1 MGRST
6 VYNNIVTD
14 EKLKKVNKQNVD
26 LCKDFL
32 DYLVSID
39 RSPGT
44 IKQYKNDLKIF
55 FVWNLEEN
63 ENKYFVDLTKREIAK
78 FQKYTITDL
87 SWSSNRLSR
96 VKSTLSSLSNYIEN
110 MLDDEYENYRPIVR
124 KVETPVKQ
132 VVREK
137 TVLTEDEVDKI
148 LDTLVEQKRYQCA
161 CAFALA
167 AFSGARKSELLRFKV
182 SYFDDENIMDT
193 AALYKTP
200 EKIQTK
206 GRGSNGKM
214 LTKYTLLDFK
224 KYFDL
229 WMKEREEEG
238 YAESKWLFIKKD
250 GEPLTISNLDYY
262 SEVISKIL
270 ERPFYFHSL
279 RHFLT
284 SRLFRLGLPADVIQ
298 EYFGWSSAEMLKI
311 YNDNEAS
318 DSFGRYFTDS
328 GIKGTESKGLSDL

>member
-6 VYNNIVTD
+6 VYNTIVTD
-14 EKLKKVNKQNVD
+14 EKKKEISKNNLSLMED
-26 LCKDFL
+26 YL

-39 RSPGT
+39 RSPAT
-44 IKQYKNDLKIF
+44 IAQYKNDLYIF
-55 FVWNLEEN
+55 FCWNVDEN
-63 ENKYFVDLTKREIAK
+63 DNKYFVDLTKREIAK
-78 FQKYTITDL
+78 FQKHCL
-87 SWSSNRLSR
+87 SDWEWSPNRLAR

-124 KVETPVKQ
+124 KIETPVKQ
-132 VVREK
+132 AVREK
-137 TVLTEDEVDKI
+137 TILTEEEVDMI

-182 SYFDDENIMDT
+182 SYFDNENIMDT

-206 GRGSNGKM
+206 GRGSQGKM
-214 LTKYTLLDFK
+214 LTKYTLLNFK

-229 WMKEREEEG
+229 WMKQRNEEE
-238 YAESKWLFIKKD
+238 YPESEWLFIRND
-250 GEPLTISNLDYY
+250 GSLATVSNLDYY
-262 SEVISKIL
+262 AEVISKIL
-270 ERPFYFHSL
+270 GRPFYFHSL
-279 RHFLT
+279 RHYLV
-284 SRLFRLGLPADVIQ
+284 SQLFRLNLPADIIQ

-311 YNDNEAS
+311 YNDNDAS
-318 DSFGRYFTDS
+318 DSFGDFFTAE
-328 GIKGTESKGLSDL
+328 GIKGSDKKGLGDI